1 MKKYLLIIVALL
13 LSACADKNQYQE
25 AVLAQM
31 QKEKDLKDYSI
42 TPEYITDC
50 VVELSS
56 RRMPGLFDLDPERMT
71 AYRNYTKM
79 LNVMNAED
87 PKKTMEQLRTD
98 FGSPKALADAHANY
112 AESLLECYTTVVSKT
127 EGEDMDKGEAEKLD
141 DSQQEPMNEDDSG
154 MDDDQGAIEDSPG
167 MEEEGQEAIEEEKPE
182 EKKAK

>member
-13 LSACADKNQYQE
+13 LTACADKNQYQE

-31 QKEKDLKDYSI
+31 QKEKDLKDYNI
-42 TPEYITDC
+42 TPEYMSDC

-56 RRMPGLFDLDPERMT
+56 QKMPGFFDLDPERMT

-79 LNVMNAED
+79 LTMMQASD
-87 PKKTMEQLRTD
+87 PKKIMEELRAD

-112 AESLLECYTTVVSKT
+112 TESLLECYTTVVSKT
-127 EGEDMDKGEAEKLD
+127 EGEDTDKGEAEKLD
-141 DSQQEPMNEDDSG
+141 DHSQGQMNEDDSG
-154 MDDDQGAIEDSPG
+154 MDGDQGAIEDSPG
-167 MEEEGQEAIEEEKPE
+167 MEEEGEEVIDEEKPE